1 MTTKKEVVHDWLG
14 RWQRVIAVI
23 LSTAAVVG
31 LLWANLAEP
40 RIDSKINAC
49 VRPLHDAI
57 EYQNFLMMSTMT
69 DSAIER
75 AERLYM
81 SSRKGRGLR

>member
-1 MTTKKEVVHDWLG
+1 MTAKGAQDWVV
-14 RWQRVIAVI
+14 RWQRVIALI

-40 RIDSKINAC
+40 RIDSKIKTC
-49 VRPLHDAI
+49 VNPLCEAI
-57 EYQNFLMMSTMT
+57 EYQNFLMMSNMS

-75 AERLYM
+75 AERLYI
-81 SSRKGRGLR
+81 SSRKGRVMK